1 MINFFKRRFIY
12 ATRYSFAGLKMA
24 WKSEESFRV
33 EVIACCFLIPLAL
46 GIGKDAT
53 DKILLIS
60 SLLFVLVVEIL
71 NTGLEKTIDRIST
84 DSHPGSKMVKDM
96 GSAAVLIALLQAIL
110 TWTLILFL

>member
-1 MINFFKRRFIY
+1 MINFFKRRFIQS
-12 ATRYSFAGLKMA
+12 TQYSLSGLRMV
-24 WKSEESFRV
+24 WRSEESFRA

-46 GIGKDAT
+46 GISTDAI